1 MKKKMVPLDFRD
13 RQSPI
18 PHRLS
23 VECLLKSQG
32 EERGKETGERQ
43 GRGHLLELSRSEF
56 VYAFTFRG
64 TCRFPSLHR
73 STHTFPH

>member
-1 MKKKMVPLDFRD
+1 MQNSLHKNKDLGGKKKTVPLDFRD

-32 EERGKETGERQ
+32 EERG
-43 GRGHLLELSRSEF
+43 
-56 VYAFTFRG
+56 
-64 TCRFPSLHR
+64 
-73 STHTFPH
+73 